1 MYRGALASIVFLGV
15 SGVAHAGEKPLY
27 QPVPDWVQ
35 LAPEPAVA
43 GLTDDAPAF
52 VIGDVQARIA
62 DGQSWTY
69 YEHAT
74 RLASIQ
80 AVSQAGTIKLEWHP
94 AHGDLIVHGVD
105 ILRGGKRI
113 DALKGKSFTVLR
125 RERGLDEM
133 KFDGQLTATLAVEG
147 LQVGDVLDLRYSV
160 TMKDPA
166 LGGNA
171 VIMGPVVAEPIK
183 VGFARARLLWPTG
196 QAVKWKTY
204 PVGAAPQVRDA
215 GGWHE
220 LVFKLPV
227 ARQPEMPERMPGR
240 FARPPI
246 AEDTTFAD
254 WQSVSRAMAPLYR
267 VDGLIAPGSGLAAEV
282 AKIAAAEKD
291 PRKRTAAALALV
303 QGKVRYLFRGMA
315 NGNLVPQAPAETWAT
330 KYGDCKAKTL
340 LLLAILHELGIEAEP
355 AMANLDNGDLV
366 AERLASPAAFNHVF
380 VLAKVGGQLLWLDGT
395 STGTHLEDIGD
406 VLPFDWVLPLR
417 AEGAGLLQVP
427 ARAPVRATMASAL
440 DVDLTGGIDVP
451 APFEAKLT
459 MRGAAAGT
467 LKALVGVRSQESLR
481 DQFRKL
487 APPAFGRDLVLTGSE
502 VRFDEAN
509 GTATIAL
516 SGILNWSWRY
526 QDGRFRLDAASPIAY
541 PIPDRTRAAW
551 KDIPIATGNPA
562 RSSTTLRVR
571 LPEMGG
577 YVLDGDAALDA
588 ALPGGKRV
596 VRRATLAG
604 GLLSID
610 TEDEQTGAEIA
621 PAEIPAARAKLAEL
635 NNRVLRV
642 RTLPGAPGPWRGV
655 EAAKRA
661 GKYDKVLAR
670 YAAHIAEKPEEVSRY
685 LARAR
690 FLTRIFERQKALAD
704 LDKAI
709 GMQATAATYRERAAL
724 HRALGHKAESL
735 ADLGAAR
742 ELDPGNTGTL
752 YALASELAK
761 LDRLDEALALL
772 QPRIDEQGENQP
784 DLLVA
789 KGAALGHARD
799 AAGALAAYD
808 AAIAKRPGNAGFL
821 NGRCWIK
828 GTLDVQLDTALKDCT
843 RAIELGSGGTA
854 AAALDSRA
862 LIYFRMRRFE
872 EALADINAA
881 LEQRPAA
888 AGSLFLRGLILRRT
902 GDAKAGDA
910 ALAEAQLLFPQID
923 EDYARYGITP

>member
-1 MYRGALASIVFLGV
+1 MYRNALASILFLGA

-27 QPVPDWVQ
+27 QPVPDWVR
-35 LAPEPAVA
+35 LAPEPAA
-43 GLTDDAPAF
+43 TGLTDDAPAM

-69 YEHAT
+69 YERAT
-74 RLASIQ
+74 RLASIL
-80 AVSQAGTIKLEWHP
+80 AVSQAGTINLEWHP

-125 RERGLDEM
+125 REQGLDEM
-133 KFDGQLTATLAVEG
+133 KFDGRLTATLAVEG

-160 TMKDPA
+160 TMRDPA

-171 VIMGPVVAEPIK
+171 VIVGPVVAEPIK
-183 VGFARARLLWPTG
+183 VGFVRTRLLWPTG

-204 PVGAAPQVRDA
+204 PVGAEPQVRDA

-227 ARQPEMPERMPGR
+227 ARQPEMPARMPGR

-246 AEDTTFAD
+246 AEATTFAD
-254 WQSVSRAMAPLYR
+254 WQSVSKAMAPLYR
-267 VDGLIAPGSGLAAEV
+267 VDGLIAPGSALAAEV

-303 QGKVRYLFRGMA
+303 QGKVRYLFRGMD
-315 NGNLVPQAPAETWAT
+315 NGNYVPQTPAETWTT

-340 LLLAILHELGIEAEP
+340 LLLAILRELGIEAEP
-355 AMANLDNGDLV
+355 ATANLANGDLV

-380 VLAKVGGQLLWLDGT
+380 VLARVGGQLLWLDGT
-395 STGTHLEDIGD
+395 GTGTRLEDIDD

-427 ARAPVRATMASAL
+427 ARAPVRATGATVF
-440 DVDLTGGIDVP
+440 DIDLTGGIDVP
-451 APFEAKLT
+451 APFEMKVT
-459 MRGAAAGT
+459 TRGAAEGG
-467 LKALVGVRSQESLR
+467 LKALMGLRSKESLL
-481 DQFRKL
+481 DMFRNL
-487 APPAFGRDLVLTGSE
+487 VPAFGQDMLLTGSD
-502 VRFDEAN
+502 VSFDEAS

-516 SGILNWSWRY
+516 SGILNRSWRY
-526 QDGRFRLDAASPIAY
+526 QDGRFRLDAAAPIAY
-541 PIPDRTRAAW
+541 QIPDRTRANW
-551 KDIPIATGNPA
+551 KDIPIATGNPMRTSNA
-562 RSSTTLRVR
+562 MRVR

-577 YVLDGDAALDA
+577 YVLEGDAALDA
-588 ALPGGKRV
+588 TLPGGKRV

-610 TEDEQTGAEIA
+610 TEDAQTGAEIA

-670 YAAHIAEKPEEVSRY
+670 YAAYIAEKPEDVSRY

-690 FLTRIFERQKALAD
+690 FLAKIFERQKALAD
-704 LDKAI
+704 FDKAI

-735 ADLGAAR
+735 ADLRAAQ

-761 LDRLDEALALL
+761 LGRLDEALALL
-772 QPRIDEQGENQP
+772 QPRIDEEGENQP
-784 DLLVA
+784 DLLAA

-799 AAGALAAYD
+799 AAGALAALD

-843 RAIELGSGGTA
+843 RAIELGSGGAA

-862 LIYFRMRRFE
+862 LVYFRMRRFE

-888 AGSLFLRGLILRRT
+888 ANSLFLRGLILRRT

-910 ALAEAQLLFPQID
+910 ALAEAELLFPQVN
-923 EDYARYGITP
+923 EDFARYGIKP